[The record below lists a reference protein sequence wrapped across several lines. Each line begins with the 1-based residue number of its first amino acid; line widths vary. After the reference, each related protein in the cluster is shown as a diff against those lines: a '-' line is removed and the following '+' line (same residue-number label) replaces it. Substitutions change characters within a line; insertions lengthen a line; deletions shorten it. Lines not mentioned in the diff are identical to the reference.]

1 MSMGLMFWVLM
12 LLWFVFSLVS
22 AFGGGAM
29 GQYGP
34 AVKLSAALHSVR
46 ATRLESVWAAD
57 HLTAKRERPRN
68 PEDRVQTFQSLFK

>member
-22 AFGGGAM
+22 AFGGSAI

-34 AVKLSAALHSVR
+34 AVNSV
-46 ATRLESVWAAD
+46 L
-57 HLTAKRERPRN
+57 
-68 PEDRVQTFQSLFK
+68 LFILFVLLGWKVFGQPIT